1 MKEPI
6 QLLGKI
12 VQQTTLV
19 TLEHF
24 RRITCAPCTMLISI
38 AAPRLQ
44 T

>member
-1 MKEPI
+1 MQEPI
-6 QLLGKI
+6 QLLDKI

-19 TLEHF
+19 ALDHF
-24 RRITCAPCTMLISI
+24 RRITCAPCTMLIII